1 MNTPNKDTQYL
12 QSLIDKGG
20 DIAITAKPDGSVY
33 EINTPLVVK
42 SGCHIT
48 LDGCTLRLADGVYSN
63 IFISEG
69 AWNDATKEPVP
80 LVTDVKITGRNGA
93 KLDGGTPN
101 DLREKT
107 ANRNGLPHMLNN
119 TFLLFRNV
127 DGFEVSDLILS
138 DPRYWCLTFYYCRDG
153 VISDIEFK
161 ASDNVPNQDGIDLRR
176 GCHDIEIARLRGST
190 GDDTVAL
197 TGLRHS
203 METEY
208 FDVPG
213 EPDDIHSVTI
223 SDVSTEVTGGHG
235 IIRLLNHD
243 GVRLHD
249 IVVKDIYDKHIDNG
263 GKPNQAAVRIGD
275 ANYWSIAP
283 ASDGDTYNITVE
295 NVTTSSPVPVKVHGV
310 IGNLKIEQI
319 CQR

>member
-20 DIAITAKPDGSVY
+20 DITITGGVY

-69 AWNDATKEPVP
+69 AWNDATKEEIP
-80 LVTDVKITGRNGA
+80 LVTDVKIIGKNGA
-93 KLDGGTPN
+93 KLDGGNPN

-107 ANRNGLPHMLNN
+107 ANKNGLPHVLNN
-119 TFLLFRNV
+119 TFVLFRNV
-127 DGFEVSDLILS
+127 DGFEVSNLLLY
-138 DPRYWCLTFYYCRDG
+138 DPRYWCLTFYYCRNG

-161 ASDNVPNQDGIDLRR
+161 ASDSVPNQDGIDLRR
-176 GCHDIEIARLRGST
+176 GCHDIVIKHLRGST

-197 TGLRHS
+197 TGLRHRI
-203 METEY
+203 ETER
-208 FDVPG
+208 FDVHG
-213 EPDDIHSVTI
+213 ESDDIHNVTI

-235 IIRLLNHD
+235 VIRLLNHD
-243 GVRLHD
+243 GIKLHD
-249 IVVKDIYDKHIDNG
+249 VVIEDIYDTHIENG
-263 GKPNQAAVRIGD
+263 GKLNQAAIRLGD
-275 ANYWSIAP
+275 SNYWTVSQAE
-283 ASDGDTYNITVE
+283 DGDMYNVTVR
-295 NVTTSSPVPVKVHGV
+295 NVTTNSPIPVKIHGV
-310 IGNLKIEQI
+310 IENLNVSEIHQK
-319 CQR
+319 